1 MNFITY
7 VNTKSYINKRPVD
20 NVDLNTFTSK
30 IPVTKYYRKTSSC
43 CDNNTNRVFTNVKCC
58 VKPTYSANTVL
69 SKDYYT
75 THLQYMK
82 ARCELFDQN
91 YTNLNYDLS
100 NNSAQPNCTNAKCN
114 STIYKRNN
122 ETFANQGAVSS
133 RARILQKKYNTIQK
147 VSRFNPRQSNYSG
160 ENTQNK
166 MPVQSNICQP
176 FHRNGDKLA
185 CE

>member
-20 NVDLNTFTSK
+20 NVDVNTFSAK
-30 IPVTKYYRKTSSC
+30 SPPAKYYRKTSSC
-43 CDNNTNRVFTNVKCC
+43 CENNTSRVFTNVKCC

-75 THLQYMK
+75 THAQYIK
-82 ARCELFDQN
+82 ARCKSFDQN
-91 YTNLNYDLS
+91 YTNLNFNPA
-100 NNSAQPNCTNAKCN
+100 NNTAQPNCTNAQCN
-114 STIYKRNN
+114 STIYTRNN

-133 RARILQKKYNTIQK
+133 SARILQKKYNNIQK
-147 VSRFNPRQSNYSG
+147 DSHFNPRQSNYTG
-160 ENTQNK
+160 DNTLNK
-166 MPVQSNICQP
+166 MPVQPNICQP
-176 FHRNGDKLA
+176 YRRNGDKLS